1 MHGSPFCVYA
11 HITRVNAP
19 RIDFAGQGGIFA
31 HLMPGDALRG
41 VFVRFR
47 GICILQAFCKP
58 STSLN
63 LKAQKPSCSQNASK
77 SCRNR
82 PNFDSTSGGGT
93 FAYPTCKIDC
103 RGIRTRFRG
112 MPNFESPFTRKIKS
126 PETALLNSKAHMSAC
141 KNQKPTGLYGRVND
155 HSPRN
160 RRKRGLHLTIFDFLH
175 RILCSPHF
183 FRLLKIL
190 CMSIPTIV

>member
-11 HITRVNAP
+11 SKSCKNRPNFDST
-19 RIDFAGQGGIFA
+19 GQGGIFA

-41 VFVRFR
+41 IFVRFK
-47 GICILQAFCKP
+47 GICILQARYKP
-58 STSLN
+58 STSSI

-77 SCRNR
+77 TCRNR
-82 PNFDSTSGGGT
+82 PNFDSTGGGGT
-93 FAYPTCKIDC
+93 FAYLDHKIDC
-103 RGIRTRFRG
+103 RPLRTRFRG
-112 MPNFESPFTRKIKS
+112 ISNFKS

-183 FRLLKIL
+183 LRLLKIL
-190 CMSIPTIV
+190 CMSIPTIG

>member
-11 HITRVNAP
+11 SKSCVNAP

-58 STSLN
+58 STSPN
-63 LKAQKPSCSQNASK
+63 SKAHSASCSQNASK

-82 PNFDSTSGGGT
+82 PNFDSTGGGGT
-93 FAYPTCKIDC
+93 FAYLDHKIDC
-103 RGIRTRFRG
+103 RPLRTRFRG
-112 MPNFESPFTRKIKS
+112 MSNFKS
-126 PETALLNSKAHMSAC
+126 PETALLNSKAHKSAC
-141 KNQKPTGLYGRVND
+141 RNQKPTGLYGWVND
-155 HSPRN
+155 RSPRN

-175 RILCSPHF
+175 KILCSPHF

-190 CMSIPTIV
+190 CMLVPVIG

>member
-11 HITRVNAP
+11 SKSCRNRPNFDST
-19 RIDFAGQGGIFA
+19 GKGGIFA

-47 GICILQAFCKP
+47 GIRILQALYKP

-63 LKAQKPSCSQNASK
+63 PKAHRPPGSQNASK
-77 SCRNR
+77 SRGNS
-82 PNFDSTSGGGT
+82 PNFDFTGGGGT
-93 FAYPTCKIDC
+93 FAYPDHKIDC
-103 RGIRTRFRG
+103 RGITTCFRG
-112 MPNFESPFTRKIKS
+112 ISNFKS
-126 PETALLNSKAHMSAC
+126 PETALFNSKAHKSAC
-141 KNQKPTGLYGRVND
+141 RNQKPTGLYGQVND
-155 HSPRN
+155 RSPRN
-160 RRKRGLHLTIFDFLH
+160 RRKRGLHLTFFDYLH

-190 CMSIPTIV
+190 CMSIPTIG